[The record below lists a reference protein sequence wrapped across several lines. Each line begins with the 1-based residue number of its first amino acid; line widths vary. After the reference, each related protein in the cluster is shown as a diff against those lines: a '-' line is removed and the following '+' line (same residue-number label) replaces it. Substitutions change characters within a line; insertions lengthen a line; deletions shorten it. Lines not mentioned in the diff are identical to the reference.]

1 MSSQG
6 YFHSIGI
13 EGSRFQGHHSLGTGT
28 HHLERE
34 PSTLGHRNTDDSLR
48 FSSTLFFL
56 FLFVCL
62 FVFWSLSFARNLS
75 LYITSWACYS

>member
-6 YFHSIGI
+6 YFHPIGI

-34 PSTLGHRNTDDSLR
+34 PSTLGNRNTGDSSR
-48 FSSTLFFL
+48 FSSTLFFS
-56 FLFVCL
+56 FCLFVCFL
-62 FVFWSLSFARNLS
+62 VSIICLELLS
-75 LYITSWACYS
+75 LHYLLRLHN

>member
-48 FSSTLFFL
+48 FSSTLFF
-56 FLFVCL
+56 FVFVCL
-62 FVFWSLSFARNLS
+62 FVCFLVSIICPEPLS
-75 LYITSWACYS
+75 LHYLLGLL